1 MEMCN
6 IYHSHSNYLPWLQ
19 TDDWVEFYFVSFEM
33 FTCSTFLKLFSMA
46 PCRYLTILILGLI
59 DLII

>member
-6 IYHSHSNYLPWLQ
+6 IYHSHSDYLLWLQ
-19 TDDWVEFYFVSFEM
+19 TDDWVEFYFVFFGM
-33 FTCSTFLKLFSMA
+33 FNFRKIIFYGIMWVFDSLN
-46 PCRYLTILILGLI
+46 PGLI